1 MRRSPRPRRCSTS
14 SRPDLAVRSGWTE
27 GESWLAS
34 RPVTKFSVNLNKIA
48 LLRNSRGR
56 NVPDVAAVA
65 RRCLAL
71 GVHGITV
78 HPRPDERHTR
88 YADVVELARLVR
100 EFPGAEFNVEGNP
113 TERFVTLV
121 LEAKPDQVTLVPDA
135 ADQLTSDHGWNVL
148 AEGAVLSAV
157 VSRFKAAGIRTS
169 LFMDPDVRQVEAV
182 PVVGADRVELYTESY
197 ASAYGSADEA
207 RVLGVFEAAARAAQ
221 AHRLGVNAGHDLS
234 LDNLA
239 RFLARVPGVLEVSIG
254 HAVVC
259 EALELGLETTIGRY
273 LAIVN
278 AAR

>member
-1 MRRSPRPRRCSTS
+1 
-14 SRPDLAVRSGWTE
+14 
-27 GESWLAS
+27 
-34 RPVTKFSVNLNKIA
+34 VTKFSVNLNKIA

-88 YADVVELARLVR
+88 YTDVLELARVVR

-113 TERFVTLV
+113 SERFIALV

-135 ADQLTSDHGWNVL
+135 ADQLTSDHGWDVL
-148 AEGAVLSAV
+148 EDGAVLTAV
-157 VSRFKAAGIRTS
+157 LSRFKAAGIRTS
-169 LFMDPDVRQVEAV
+169 LFMDPDVTQIQAVSAVEA
-182 PVVGADRVELYTESY
+182 DRIELYTESY
-197 ASAYGSADEA
+197 ANAHGSPDEA
-207 RVLGVFEAAARAAQ
+207 RVLGAFEAAARVAH

-239 RFLARVPGVLEVSIG
+239 TFLARVPGVLEVSIG

-259 EALELGLETTIGRY
+259 EALELGLETTIARY
-273 LAIVN
+273 LEIV
-278 AAR
+278 ASKS

>member
-1 MRRSPRPRRCSTS
+1 M
-14 SRPDLAVRSGWTE
+14 
-27 GESWLAS
+27 
-34 RPVTKFSVNLNKIA
+34 TKFSVNLNKIA

-88 YADVVELARLVR
+88 YADVAELARIVR
-100 EFPGAEFNVEGNP
+100 EVPGAEFNVEGYP
-113 TERFVTLV
+113 TDRFIAIV

-135 ADQLTSDHGWNVL
+135 AEQLTSDHGWNVL
-148 AEGAVLSAV
+148 RDTPFLSAV
-157 VSRFKAAGIRTS
+157 VPRFKAAGIRTS
-169 LFMDPDVRQVEAV
+169 LFMDPDVKQIDAV
-182 PVVGADRVELYTESY
+182 PAVHADRIELYTESY
-197 ASAYGSADEA
+197 ASAYGSPEEA
-207 RVLGVFEAAARAAQ
+207 RVLGAFETAARAAS

-234 LDNLA
+234 LDNLGH
-239 RFLARVPGVLEVSIG
+239 FLERVPGVLEVSIG

-259 EALELGLETTIGRY
+259 EALELGLETTIERY

-278 AAR
+278 ATPSAGGSGVARA

>member
-1 MRRSPRPRRCSTS
+1 M
-14 SRPDLAVRSGWTE
+14 
-27 GESWLAS
+27 
-34 RPVTKFSVNLNKIA
+34 TKFSVNLNKIA

-56 NVPDVAAVA
+56 NAPDVGAVA

-88 YADVVELARLVR
+88 YTDVLELARIVR

-113 TERFVTLV
+113 TERFIALV

-135 ADQLTSDHGWNVL
+135 ADQLTSDHGWDVIGDSAL
-148 AEGAVLSAV
+148 LTAV
-157 VSRFKAAGIRTS
+157 VPRFRAAGIRTS
-169 LFMDPDVRQVEAV
+169 LFMDPDAKQIEAV
-182 PVVGADRVELYTESY
+182 STVQADRVELYTESY
-197 ASAYGSADEA
+197 ANAHGSPDEA
-207 RVLGVFEAAARAAQ
+207 RVLDAFEAAARAARAQ
-221 AHRLGVNAGHDLS
+221 RLGVNAGHDLS

-239 RFLARVPGVLEVSIG
+239 TFLARVPGVLEVSIG

-259 EALELGLETTIGRY
+259 EALELGLEVTIARY

-278 AAR
+278 AGSAAANSRLA

>member
-1 MRRSPRPRRCSTS
+1 M
-14 SRPDLAVRSGWTE
+14 
-27 GESWLAS
+27 
-34 RPVTKFSVNLNKIA
+34 TKFSVNLNKIA

-88 YADVVELARLVR
+88 YADVIELARVVR

-113 TERFVTLV
+113 TERFIALV

-135 ADQLTSDHGWNVL
+135 ADQLTSDHGWDVL
-148 AEGAVLSAV
+148 GARAFLSSV
-157 VSRFKAAGIRTS
+157 VPRFKGAGIRTS
-169 LFMDPDVRQVEAV
+169 LFMDPDPRQIEAV
-182 PVVGADRVELYTESY
+182 AAVAADRIELYTESY
-197 ASAYGSADEA
+197 ANACGAPDEA
-207 RVLGVFEAAARAAQ
+207 RVLAAFETAARAARAQ
-221 AHRLGVNAGHDLS
+221 RLGVNAGHDLS
-234 LDNLA
+234 LANLE
-239 RFLARVPGVLEVSIG
+239 RFLAHVPGILEVSIG

-259 EALELGLETTIGRY
+259 EALELGLETTLRRY

-278 AAR
+278 AAAQK

>member
-1 MRRSPRPRRCSTS
+1 
-14 SRPDLAVRSGWTE
+14 
-27 GESWLAS
+27 
-34 RPVTKFSVNLNKIA
+34 VTKFSVNLNKIA

-88 YADVVELARLVR
+88 YADVLELARVVR

-113 TERFVTLV
+113 TEQFIALV

-135 ADQLTSDHGWNVL
+135 ADQLTSDHGWDVL
-148 AEGAVLSAV
+148 GDGALLLGVLP
-157 VSRFKAAGIRTS
+157 RFRAAGIRTS
-169 LFMDPDVRQVEAV
+169 LFMDPDLKQIEAV
-182 PVVGADRVELYTESY
+182 AGVQADRIELYTESY
-197 ASAYGSADEA
+197 ASSYGSRDEA
-207 RVLGVFEAAARAAQ
+207 RVLGAFEAAARTACDL
-221 AHRLGVNAGHDLS
+221 RLGVNAGHDLS
-234 LDNLA
+234 LQNLA
-239 RFLARVPGVLEVSIG
+239 TFLARVPGVLEVSIG

-259 EALELGLETTIGRY
+259 EALELGLETTIERY

-278 AAR
+278 GARSARL